1 MNNKA
6 LWFMWFVILALL
18 LFASIFVSRLF
29 KLNPY
34 VVDAIIGVII
44 TSGALLH
51 FHFSGNLKKYPV
63 QSYRLMWQDS
73 RYGDTALYAEGIKSN
88 MNFFPWDQ
96 ITRLYVTT
104 VDFRQGM
111 TVIIV
116 DRDERVKAIQ
126 VLDMEG
132 FKAAVASASQFR
144 IEDVTV
150 PTGC

>member
-1 MNNKA
+1 
-6 LWFMWFVILALL
+6 MWFVILALL
-18 LFASIFVSRLF
+18 LFASIFVSRLLA
-29 KLNPY
+29 LNPY
-34 VVDAIIGVII
+34 IVDAIIGVII

-51 FHFSGNLKKYPV
+51 FHLSGNLKKYPI
-63 QSYRLMWQDS
+63 QSCSLIWQDS
-73 RYGDTALYAEGIKSN
+73 RYGDTALYAEGIKSD
-88 MNFFPWDQ
+88 MNFFPWDRV
-96 ITRLYVTT
+96 TRLYVTT

-116 DRDERVKAIQ
+116 DKSEHQNAIQ

-144 IEDVTV
+144 IENVTV